1 MYIRGRGH
9 KVSGN
14 PVSWA
19 VSLRYPS
26 LTSILVV
33 LLLLL
38 VCAVY
43 SPVLK
48 QQFVEWD
55 DARHVQAVWKPG
67 LERAWNI
74 VTDFKLKFTHTS
86 YYSPLFFLS
95 LMSDQVAVLGG
106 NHPEARPAKLMNVVY
121 HLVNVLLVLKLL
133 LMTGVGRR
141 AAFLG
146 AALFAL
152 HPLQVGT
159 VAWISE
165 RKNLLSTLF
174 YLAGLI
180 VFFDYYRTGKKRLL
194 ILLPILFIAGLL
206 SKPALVTLPV
216 AMAAWIFLVPHDK
229 SCDGIAYRYIGL
241 LLILAAAWGVFVVF
255 TEISYPGI
263 LPEWYYRPLLVAGTI
278 WFYLWKLVWPFSL
291 SPIYPRWE
299 VQEQLTVFLV
309 LFAGL
314 LVLAWL
320 LVRYRDRFQPE
331 SLWGILLFLLN
342 VLPVS
347 GLVPFGYMGHSFV
360 SDHFVYL
367 PMVGVAF
374 FVSHESRALFS
385 RIGTRT
391 VLSNLVL
398 GLLVACVGV
407 WALLSHRQTS
417 VWQDGTSLWSYT
429 LKMNDKAVAAYNN
442 FGRYQML
449 RGNLDEALELL
460 RKASQLRPNFEAP
473 YTNMAHVYRA
483 LGDNEKAQEMC
494 NKAIGINGK
503 AVYPRLIKAGI
514 MKQGGNLHEAIAYL
528 EKCAAKFP
536 DRAEFRNEL
545 GIDYHQ
551 AGRDDEALKE
561 FDAAIKL
568 SPNFLAPYSHKATI
582 LLSRGDKDE
591 AAALLE
597 RAMELGYVRPE
608 AFNILGAAYAAQGKR
623 VPALNAFLRAY
634 GIRPDLPGVC
644 DNVANAYMDL
654 ADYRAAD
661 DFCAKAARSGTPC
674 GKETWKRLE
683 SEAPKP

>member
-1 MYIRGRGH
+1 MSGAAH
-9 KVSGN
+9 KVTGN
-14 PVSWA
+14 PISWA

-26 LTSILVV
+26 RTSILVV

-43 SPVLK
+43 SPLVK

-55 DARHVQAVWKPG
+55 DARHVRAVWKPG
-67 LERAWNI
+67 LERAWDI
-74 VTDFKLKFTHTS
+74 VSDLKLKFTGTS

-106 NHPEARPAKLMNVVY
+106 NHPEAWPSKLMNVVY
-121 HLVNVLLVLKLL
+121 HLINVLLVLKLL
-133 LMTGVGRR
+133 LMTGVDRR
-141 AAFLG
+141 AAFVG
-146 AALFAL
+146 AALFAV

-174 YLAGLI
+174 YLAGLM

-206 SKPALVTLPV
+206 SKPSLVTLPV
-216 AMAAWIFLVPHDK
+216 ALASWIILVPHDK
-229 SCDGIAYRYIGL
+229 SCDRIAYRYIGL
-241 LLILAAAWGVFVVF
+241 LLILAAAWGAFVVF

-263 LPEWYYRPLLVAGTI
+263 LPPWYYRPFLAAGTI
-278 WFYLWKLVWPFSL
+278 WFYLWKLLWPLGL

-299 VQEQLTVFLV
+299 VQEHLTVFLG

-314 LVLAWL
+314 MVLGWL
-320 LVRYRDRFQPE
+320 LVRYRDRFQPA
-331 SLWGILLFLLN
+331 SLWGLFLFLLN

-367 PMVGVAF
+367 PMVGAALF
-374 FVSHESRALFS
+374 ISHETHALFS

-391 VLSNLVL
+391 VVSNLIL
-398 GLLVACVGV
+398 GFLVACVAV
-407 WALLSHRQTS
+407 WAVLAHRQTR
-417 VWQDGTSLWSYT
+417 VWQDGASLWSYT

-442 FGRYQML
+442 FGRYQMT
-449 RGNLDEALELL
+449 RGNLAEALELL
-460 RKASQLRPNFEAP
+460 RKASQLAPNFDAP
-473 YTNMAHVYRA
+473 YTNMGHVYRA
-483 LGDNEKAQEMC
+483 MGDDEKALEMF
-494 NKAIGINGK
+494 NKAISINRN

-514 MKQGGNLHEAIAYL
+514 MKQEGKLDEAIAYL
-528 EKCAAKFP
+528 EKCVAKFP
-536 DRAEFRNEL
+536 RSAEFRNEL

-561 FDAAIKL
+561 FDAALKL
-568 SPNFLAPYSHKATI
+568 SPAFLAPYSHKATI

-597 RAMELGYVRPE
+597 RAMRLGYVRPE
-608 AFNILGAAYAAQGKR
+608 AFNVLGAAYAAQGKG
-623 VPALNAFLRAY
+623 VPALNAFLSAY
-634 GIRPDLPGVC
+634 RIKPDLPAVC

-654 ADYRAAD
+654 GDYRAAD
-661 DFCAKAARSGTPC
+661 DFCAQAARSGTPC